1 MKIPILHNIRAL
13 FPDSTQVRAFH
24 NPELQEYRGRHV
36 VPSAIQQLHCGLLG
50 VTQCKKSSF
59 SGQLHLQEKITLN
72 KSLTEMKG
80 GVRTRDYGE
89 IYQQKEQP
97 SITEI
102 KVKQS
107 NSYCKAVAAELF
119 NIVFY
124 SAKKCY
130 PQN

>member
-1 MKIPILHNIRAL
+1 
-13 FPDSTQVRAFH
+13 
-24 NPELQEYRGRHV
+24 
-36 VPSAIQQLHCGLLG
+36 
-50 VTQCKKSSF
+50 
-59 SGQLHLQEKITLN
+59 
-72 KSLTEMKG
+72 MKG

-124 SAKKCY
+124 GAKKCY
-130 PQN
+130 PQNWTLNKKATQSQQPKLTQHNTKAGLEEC

>member
-1 MKIPILHNIRAL
+1 
-13 FPDSTQVRAFH
+13 
-24 NPELQEYRGRHV
+24 
-36 VPSAIQQLHCGLLG
+36 
-50 VTQCKKSSF
+50 
-59 SGQLHLQEKITLN
+59 
-72 KSLTEMKG
+72 MKG
-80 GVRTRDYGE
+80 GMRTRDYGG